1 MEFGDLTG
9 EETIAAF
16 AKYDFSS
23 ETGEY
28 VSVSSKANARLT
40 ASICLPLLTNTS
52 ITPAQSNNINNTT
65 LLNKHKLTNEK
76 RYKLIAL
83 PITLLIAYLITD

>member
-1 MEFGDLTG
+1 MTG
-9 EETIAAF
+9 EETLAAF

-52 ITPAQSNNINNTT
+52 ITPAQSNNIN
-65 LLNKHKLTNEK
+65 K
-76 RYKLIAL
+76 
-83 PITLLIAYLITD
+83 